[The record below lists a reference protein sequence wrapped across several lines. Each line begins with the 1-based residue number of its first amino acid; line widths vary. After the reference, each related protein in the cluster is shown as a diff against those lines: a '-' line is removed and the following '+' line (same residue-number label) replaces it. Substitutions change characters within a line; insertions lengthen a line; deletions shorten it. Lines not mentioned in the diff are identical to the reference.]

1 SGILEPKNEP
11 EHADDDGERERAGH
25 DVVGPGPHDR
35 SLCSLSGARSSA
47 IPFSIREPISKSSKK
62 DYEAG
67 RQSWRLEPPHN
78 RFEKWGV
85 DAKGRRA
92 FLRIMRF
99 RVPRGSR
106 SVRRLVY
113 HANIDQRAN
122 VTTSFVPG
130 YRSLWPSCSRG
141 PLHRRYSMCDLDCPR
156 RSFELRRRMD
166 SGVYI
171 RKHLHGR
178 IRW

>member
-1 SGILEPKNEP
+1 MRRSLSPTAADRRRGHRRYHSQYETLSQNRLKRTMRQGGKAGDPSRRTTALRSWAWTRRVGGP
-11 EHADDDGERERAGH
+11 SYDDDGERERAGH
-25 DVVGPGPHDR
+25 DVVGPVPMIGLSVR
-35 SLCSLSGARSSA
+35 SQATA
-47 IPFSIREPISKSSKK
+47 
-62 DYEAG
+62 
-67 RQSWRLEPPHN
+67 
-78 RFEKWGV
+78 
-85 DAKGRRA
+85 
-92 FLRIMRF
+92 MRF

-106 SVRRLVY
+106 SIRRLVY
-113 HANIDQRAN
+113 HANSDQRAN

-171 RKHLHGR
+171 RKHRNGR

>member
-1 SGILEPKNEP
+1 
-11 EHADDDGERERAGH
+11 
-25 DVVGPGPHDR
+25 
-35 SLCSLSGARSSA
+35 
-47 IPFSIREPISKSSKK
+47 
-62 DYEAG
+62 
-67 RQSWRLEPPHN
+67 
-78 RFEKWGV
+78 
-85 DAKGRRA
+85 
-92 FLRIMRF
+92 MRF

-106 SVRRLVY
+106 SIDRLVY
-113 HANIDQRAN
+113 HANIDQHAH

-171 RKHLHGR
+171 GSIGTEGFAGKILLRVKLIVDLSASR
-178 IRW
+178 YE